1 MKFEMEHIG
10 KIHSSSIELDGITLI
25 AGDNSS
31 GKTTIAKA
39 LYGALS
45 PLSNFY
51 ERVMNSR
58 LDSIGK
64 FAGDWFSNVIVVHT
78 IGERS
83 AGLVTNRRFRQ
94 SFINLMSHN
103 NESFNNNFRFTE
115 EYLRTFVQKNFSNY
129 KNTDFI
135 TSDETSR
142 AIRAMNEAWQRSD
155 EAYASMIFA
164 QELNN
169 QFRSQIKTFDYSGV
183 SKLCIDNFS
192 IQISDK
198 GIEEIVLPEPI
209 GILQGGSVVYFAA
222 LREFSNE
229 TPFTA
234 NTNLPELIKKSSL
247 LDSPDLVY
255 EEFIANKEIIQE
267 FRGIIEDIIR
277 GHFKETDIGLQF
289 VENDYP
295 NKQIAMENTA
305 SGILPFAIIDRLIE
319 NGTLSRNS
327 VLIIDE
333 PEMNLHPE
341 WQIAF
346 GKLLVSL
353 AKKLDIKSL
362 LISHSPYFIRAI
374 EKTLS
379 QNNSVKSAFYLMSPK
394 DMLYTAENVTDK
406 VGQIYEH
413 LYKPLEEL

>member
-1 MKFEMEHIG
+1 M
-10 KIHSSSIELDGITLI
+10 
-25 AGDNSS
+25 
-31 GKTTIAKA
+31 
-39 LYGALS
+39 
-45 PLSNFY
+45 
-51 ERVMNSR
+51 
-58 LDSIGK
+58 
-64 FAGDWFSNVIVVHT
+64 
-78 IGERS
+78 
-83 AGLVTNRRFRQ
+83 
-94 SFINLMSHN
+94 
-103 NESFNNNFRFTE
+103 
-115 EYLRTFVQKNFSNY
+115 
-129 KNTDFI
+129 
-135 TSDETSR
+135 
-142 AIRAMNEAWQRSD
+142 
-155 EAYASMIFA
+155 
-164 QELNN
+164 
-169 QFRSQIKTFDYSGV
+169 
-183 SKLCIDNFS
+183 
-192 IQISDK
+192 
-198 GIEEIVLPEPI
+198 
-209 GILQGGSVVYFAA
+209 
-222 LREFSNE
+222 
-229 TPFTA
+229 
-234 NTNLPELIKKSSL
+234 

-255 EEFIANKEIIQE
+255 EEFIANKEMIQE

-353 AKKLDIKSL
+353 AEKLAIKSL

-394 DMLYTAENVTDK
+394 DKLYTAENVTDK